1 MFRNQTFSWS
11 PTIIPSTTILQQQE
25 DNDALPDQSSQ
36 LSLPLKVAA
45 VPLSSSSS
53 TSASSSTTIG
63 LGFLTSG
70 SVSAAMAMT
79 TVASIAMKSGSEAG
93 PDAGAGDESGEC
105 HLLGPFAL
113 IIQGSLGLLALMS
126 LVFKRWRERP
136 QRPLKVWAFDASKQ
150 VVGSM
155 LLHVANLLMS
165 LLSSGKLVV
174 TLENPDKFQAN
185 PCSFYLLNLAIDV
198 SLQLISFF
206 FPAPFFFALGSADF
220 LFFLRGGRQR
230 SEFQSSSSFCIF

>member
-1 MFRNQTFSWS
+1 MLRNQTFSWS
-11 PTIIPSTTILQQQE
+11 STTPTTTILEQ
-25 DNDALPDQSSQ
+25 DGDDALPHQSSQ
-36 LSLPLKVAA
+36 QPSLPLKVAT
-45 VPLSSSSS
+45 VPLSSP
-53 TSASSSTTIG
+53 STTIG
-63 LGFLTSG
+63 IGFLATG
-70 SVSAAMAMT
+70 SVSAAMTMA
-79 TVASIAMKSGSEAG
+79 TVASIAVVKSGSEAG
-93 PDAGAGDESGEC
+93 PGEGESAEC

-113 IIQGSLGLLALMS
+113 IIQGSLGLLALLS

-174 TLENPDKFQAN
+174 TLENPDKFHAN

-198 SLQLISFF
+198 SLQLIT
-206 FPAPFFFALGSADF
+206 F
-220 LFFLRGGRQR
+220 LYRA
-230 SEFQSSSSFCIF
+230 IFSP

>member
-1 MFRNQTFSWS
+1 MLRNQTFSWS
-11 PTIIPSTTILQQQE
+11 STTPTTTILEQ
-25 DNDALPDQSSQ
+25 DGDDALPSQ
-36 LSLPLKVAA
+36 QPSLPLKVAT
-45 VPLSSSSS
+45 VPLSSSP
-53 TSASSSTTIG
+53 SAAASSTTIG
-63 LGFLTSG
+63 IGFLATG
-70 SVSAAMAMT
+70 SVSAAMTMA
-79 TVASIAMKSGSEAG
+79 TVASFAVVKSGSEAG
-93 PDAGAGDESGEC
+93 PGDGESAEC

-113 IIQGSLGLLALMS
+113 IIQGSLGLLALLS

-165 LLSSGKLVV
+165 LLSSGKLAV

-198 SLQLISFF
+198 SLQLIPFSF
-206 FPAPFFFALGSADF
+206 PCSFFALQLG
-220 LFFLRGGRQR
+220 
-230 SEFQSSSSFCIF
+230 

>member
-1 MFRNQTFSWS
+1 MLRNQTFSWS
-11 PTIIPSTTILQQQE
+11 STTPITTVLEQ
-25 DNDALPDQSSQ
+25 DGDDALPHQSSQ
-36 LSLPLKVAA
+36 QPSLPLKVAT
-45 VPLSSSSS
+45 VPLSSSP
-53 TSASSSTTIG
+53 SAASSTTIG
-63 LGFLTSG
+63 IGFLATG
-70 SVSAAMAMT
+70 SVSAAMTMV
-79 TVASIAMKSGSEAG
+79 TVASIAVAKSGSDAG
-93 PDAGAGDESGEC
+93 PGEGESAEC

-113 IIQGSLGLLALMS
+113 IIQGSLGLLALLS

-174 TLENPDKFQAN
+174 TLKNADKFQAN

-198 SLQLISFF
+198 SLQLI
-206 FPAPFFFALGSADF
+206 PFLYRAI
-220 LFFLRGGRQR
+220 FFLL
-230 SEFQSSSSFCIF
+230 SP